1 LLVQLLLCFFQGGQE
16 GRGLACFNG
25 ELLLLYEFLVQGV
38 DLLVQLLLC
47 FFQQGEQVGL
57 ASCPWVR
64 GVEELISFFFVEVLD

>member
-1 LLVQLLLCFFQGGQE
+1 
-16 GRGLACFNG
+16 
-25 ELLLLYEFLVQGV
+25 LLYEFLVQGV